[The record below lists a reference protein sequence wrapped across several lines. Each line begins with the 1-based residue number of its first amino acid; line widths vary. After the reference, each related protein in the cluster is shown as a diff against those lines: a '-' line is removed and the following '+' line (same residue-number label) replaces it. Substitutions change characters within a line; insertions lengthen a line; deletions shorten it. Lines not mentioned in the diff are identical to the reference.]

1 MNLHDVVPLKK
12 AAKAQK
18 VADTEVLGKA
28 MEAAQLFKQL
38 GLQVPRELYET
49 ATGKSRASRV
59 AAFHANGGLLAEAD
73 MKPMSV
79 GYSGL
84 STDGRD
90 SLSKLAESPRTTIA
104 DLRNVADAL
113 GMAIMPFGVVNEK
126 SIKNESYET
135 RRQIEGFE
143 RACKHADL
151 ELYVVAPISLY
162 AIHQHVS
169 MNGDAPGQEFYSREF
184 QHVFTTIQ
192 LQIPLF
198 RTIMGSI
205 NGLETRVAGLENMT
219 TQIKAQVE
227 SIQRQLDSL
236 QQEANRRREAEAR
249 QAAAAAAAAIAA
261 AQAQFYAVDPLAFAV
276 MKGTSLTDESS
287 PAIIGPAWGPDFPP
301 ELAVAFNLVQKRNQR
316 ATLANRMK
324 ELFW

>member
-1 MNLHDVVPLKK
+1 MRFLKFLFWSCLALFCAFALSLSGAFLYLSPNLP
-12 AAKAQK
+12 
-18 VADTEVLGKA
+18 
-28 MEAAQLFKQL
+28 
-38 GLQVPRELYET
+38 
-49 ATGKSRASRV
+49 
-59 AAFHANGGLLAEAD
+59 
-73 MKPMSV
+73 SV
-79 GYSGL
+79 
-84 STDGRD
+84 D
-90 SLSKLAESPRTTIA
+90 SLRS
-104 DLRNVADAL
+104 
-113 GMAIMPFGVVNEK
+113 
-126 SIKNESYET
+126 
-135 RRQIEGFE
+135 
-143 RACKHADL
+143 
-151 ELYVVAPISLY
+151 
-162 AIHQHVS
+162 
-169 MNGDAPGQEFYSREF
+169 
-184 QHVFTTIQ
+184 IQ

-198 RTIMGSI
+198 CTIMGSI

-249 QAAAAAAAAIAA
+249 QAAAVAAAAIAA